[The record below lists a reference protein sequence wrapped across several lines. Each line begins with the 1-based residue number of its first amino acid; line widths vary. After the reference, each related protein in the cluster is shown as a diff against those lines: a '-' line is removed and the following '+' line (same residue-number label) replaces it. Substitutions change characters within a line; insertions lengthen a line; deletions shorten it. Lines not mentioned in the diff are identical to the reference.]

1 MELTNLPNNLETI
14 TLNEQTYYRLKE
26 ISKMKDYFDQEI
38 RYQQLLTNKLSK
50 CTTGLDYT
58 DKI

>member
-1 MELTNLPNNLETI
+1 MVL
-14 TLNEQTYYRLKE
+14 
-26 ISKMKDYFDQEI
+26 DYFDQEI

-50 CTTGLDYT
+50 GITCLDYT